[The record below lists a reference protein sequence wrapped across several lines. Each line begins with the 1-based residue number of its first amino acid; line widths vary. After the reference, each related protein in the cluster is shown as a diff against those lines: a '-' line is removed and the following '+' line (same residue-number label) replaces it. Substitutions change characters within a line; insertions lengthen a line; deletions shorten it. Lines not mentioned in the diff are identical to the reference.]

1 MELDLKGKR
10 VLVTGSASGIG
21 RATAA
26 VFLAEGAEVIVNGLT
41 AAEVEATLAVLSP
54 LGPVSGLAADL
65 GRAAG
70 DLSSQ
75 AMAAGQQMIAQK
87 VLETECSTLECMGG
101 KAVIAAAL
109 PSSNPSADSSMQDS
123 SQNPVPF
130 PRPRP
135 DRMG

>member
-1 MELDLKGKR
+1 MF
-10 VLVTGSASGIG
+10 LVRSAFWLTVAFLVIG
-21 RATAA
+21 PKD
-26 VFLAEGAEVIVNGLT
+26 V
-41 AAEVEATLAVLSP
+41 
-54 LGPVSGLAADL
+54 DL